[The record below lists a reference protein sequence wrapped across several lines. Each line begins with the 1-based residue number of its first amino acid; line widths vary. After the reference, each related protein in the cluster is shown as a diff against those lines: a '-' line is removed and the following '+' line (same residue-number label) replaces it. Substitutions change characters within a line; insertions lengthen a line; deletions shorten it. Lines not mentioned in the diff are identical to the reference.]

1 MGPPRPILR
10 ATARIAVGA
19 NGRIGSTIYGTIL
32 VLAALT
38 AAYAAERHDP
48 AKLVELVMSAVLVF
62 WAAYVYAN
70 ALSESIESGKPL
82 SGPVL
87 AHIADRELGIIL
99 SALVPIL
106 ALLVGVAGLVS
117 ESASIWLAIGLGLG
131 ILAVQGYRY
140 TRVARLG
147 PLETAVILVVNL
159 LFGVSVVAAKV
170 ALVH

>member
-48 AKLVELVMSAVLVF
+48 AKLVELVVCAVLVF

-70 ALSESIESGKPL
+70 ALSESIESGNRLNRPT
-82 SGPVL
+82 L
-87 AHIADRELGIIL
+87 ARIADRELGIVL
-99 SALVPIL
+99 SAFVPIL
-106 ALLVGVAGLVS
+106 ALLVGVTGVIS
-117 ESASIWLAIGLGLG
+117 ESASIWLAIALGLG
-131 ILAVQGYRY
+131 IPVQGYRY